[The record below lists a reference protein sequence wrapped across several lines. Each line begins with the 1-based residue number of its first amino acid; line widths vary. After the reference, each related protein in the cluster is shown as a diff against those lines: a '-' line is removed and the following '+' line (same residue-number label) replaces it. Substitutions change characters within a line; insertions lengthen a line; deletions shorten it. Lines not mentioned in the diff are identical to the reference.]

1 VDELELIERRYER
14 VAPPRPGVLDS
25 GQERLFAAMNATGR
39 APGGR
44 RVVLRLAAI
53 ATVAVALVAGLS
65 AVPDRG
71 RDRGTAPAGSPA
83 LRLAQRAET
92 VARSEPLVTMGP
104 HQWIYVRTMQRDTKS
119 RPERRVVESWI
130 RMDGR
135 RSPASR
141 LPLAIHGTVLAGMP
155 EDPAAALARIYA
167 EVDRIRAKPEP
178 KGRVTE
184 YAAGILGVPRDTAV
198 FNFVTGLLD
207 SYPVTPRVQA
217 ALYGALSRLPGV
229 GVLPDAQDAAGR
241 HGVVLYIAT
250 SDDSRLELIL
260 DPRTY
265 RYLGLRDVLTRG
277 HGETEEVV
285 YWAAR
290 LSAQP
295 VARPGER
302 P

>member
-14 VAPPRPGVLDS
+14 ITPPRPGVLDS
-25 GQERLFAAMNATGR
+25 GQARLLDAMNPTRR
-39 APGGR
+39 APAGR
-44 RVVLRLAAI
+44 RLVLRLAAVVT
-53 ATVAVALVAGLS
+53 AVVALVAGLS
-65 AVPDRG
+65 AVRD

-83 LRLAQRAET
+83 VRLAQRAEM
-92 VARSEPLVTMGP
+92 VARNEPLVTMGP
-104 HQWIYVRTMQRDTKS
+104 HQWIYVRSMQRNTNA

-135 RSPASR
+135 RSPSNR
-141 LPLAIHGTVLAGMP
+141 LPLAVQGTVLAGMP
-155 EDPAAALARIYA
+155 EDPGAALTRLYA
-167 EVDRIRAKPEP
+167 EVDRIRARPEP

-184 YAAGILGVPRDTAV
+184 YVSGIVGVTRDTAV

-207 SYPVTPRVQA
+207 SYLVTPRVQA

-241 HGVVLYIAT
+241 HGIVLYIAT

-277 HGETEEVV
+277 HGGAEEVI

>member
-1 VDELELIERRYER
+1 MDELELIERRYER
-14 VAPPRPGVLDS
+14 ITAPRPGVLDS
-25 GQERLFAAMNATGR
+25 GQERLLAAVNATGR
-39 APGGR
+39 APRGR
-44 RVVLRLAAI
+44 RVALRLAAVV
-53 ATVAVALVAGLS
+53 TVAVALVAGLS
-65 AVPDRG
+65 AVRD

-83 LRLAQRAET
+83 VRLAQRAET

-104 HQWIYVRTMQRDTKS
+104 HQWIYVRSMQRDTKS

-135 RSPASR
+135 RSPANR
-141 LPLAIHGTVLAGMP
+141 LPLAVHGTVLAGMP
-155 EDPAAALARIYA
+155 EDPAAALTRIYA
-167 EVDRIRAKPEP
+167 EVDRIRARPEP
-178 KGRVTE
+178 KGRVTD
-184 YAAGILGVPRDTAV
+184 YAAGIMGVTRDTAV

-207 SYPVTPRVQA
+207 SYLVTPRVQA

-265 RYLGLRDVLTRG
+265 RYLGLRDVITHG
-277 HGETEEVV
+277 HGEAEQVT

-302 P
+302 S

>member
-1 VDELELIERRYER
+1 MVDELELIERRYQR
-14 VAPPRPGVLDS
+14 IRPPGPGVLDA
-25 GQERLFAAMNATGR
+25 GQARLLDAVEAPGRTTGR
-39 APGGR
+39 R
-44 RVVLRLAAI
+44 RIVLRMAVIMTA
-53 ATVAVALVAGLS
+53 AVALVAGVS
-65 AVPDRG
+65 VVRDGG
-71 RDRGTAPAGSPA
+71 RTTAPAVSPA
-83 LRLAQRAET
+83 VRLAQRAET
-92 VARSEPLVTMGP
+92 VARNEPLVTMGP
-104 HQWIYVRTMQRDTKS
+104 HQWVYVRSMQRDTKGK
-119 RPERRVVESWI
+119 PQRRVVESWI

-135 RSPASR
+135 RSPANL
-141 LPLAIHGTVLAGMP
+141 LPLAVHGTVLAGMP
-155 EDPAAALARIYA
+155 EDPGAALTRLYA
-167 EVDRIRAKPEP
+167 EVDRIRAEPAP

-184 YAAGILGVPRDTAV
+184 YAAGIIGVTRDTAV
-198 FNFVTGLLD
+198 FNFATRLLD

-229 GVLPDAQDAAGR
+229 GTLPDAQDAAGR

-277 HGETEEVV
+277 HGGAEEVT

>member
-1 VDELELIERRYER
+1 VDELELIKRRYER
-14 VAPPRPGVLDS
+14 IAAPRPSVLDS
-25 GQERLFAAMNATGR
+25 GQERLLAAVNATGR

-44 RVVLRLAAI
+44 RVVLRLAAVV
-53 ATVAVALVAGLS
+53 TVAVALVAGLS
-65 AVPDRG
+65 AV
-71 RDRGTAPAGSPA
+71 RDRDQGTAPAGSPA
-83 LRLAQRAET
+83 VRLAQRAET

-104 HQWIYVRTMQRDTKS
+104 HQWIYVRSMQRDTRS

-135 RSPASR
+135 RSPANR
-141 LPLAIHGTVLAGMP
+141 LPLAVHGTVLAGMP
-155 EDPAAALARIYA
+155 EDPAAALSRIYA
-167 EVDRIRAKPEP
+167 EVDRIRARPEP

-184 YAAGILGVPRDTAV
+184 YAAGIMGVTRDTAV

-207 SYPVTPRVQA
+207 SYFVTPRVQA

-250 SDDSRLELIL
+250 SDNSRLELIL

-277 HGETEEVV
+277 HGHPEEVI

>member
-1 VDELELIERRYER
+1 MDELELIERRYER
-14 VAPPRPGVLDS
+14 IAPPRPGVLES
-25 GQERLFAAMNATGR
+25 GQARLLDAMKPTRR
-39 APGGR
+39 APVGR
-44 RVVLRLAAI
+44 RTVLRLAAV
-53 ATVAVALVAGLS
+53 ATVVVALVAGLS
-65 AVPDRG
+65 AVRD
-71 RDRGTAPAGSPA
+71 RDRGTVPAGSPA
-83 LRLAQRAET
+83 VRLAQRAEM
-92 VARSEPLVTMGP
+92 VARNEPLVTMGP
-104 HQWIYVRTMQRDTKS
+104 HQWIYVRSMQRSTNG
-119 RPERRVVESWI
+119 RRVVESWI

-135 RSPASR
+135 RSPSNR
-141 LPLAIHGTVLAGMP
+141 LPLAVHGTVLAGLP
-155 EDPAAALARIYA
+155 EDPGAVLTRLYA
-167 EVDRIRAKPEP
+167 EVDRIRARPEP

-184 YAAGILGVPRDTAV
+184 YVSGIVGVTRDTAV

-207 SYPVTPRVQA
+207 SYLVTPRVQA

-277 HGETEEVV
+277 HGRAEEVI

-295 VARPGER
+295 VTRPGER